1 MTLWDRIKSVF
12 NFILKMDLVLIALVM
27 TLLSFSVFVI
37 YHIGV
42 EAGGGLRA
50 YAFKQVLWIAVGFV
64 LMIAIAYVDYE
75 WIGTHSWIFYIIGLL
90 LLTLVLIPGVGMEI
104 NGARSWIKFPG
115 FTIQP
120 SEIAKPCTIVAL
132 AWYASRPRVL
142 LNELTNIIP
151 VVLLA
156 AGPVF
161 LIGLQPDFGSALVF
175 IPITAAV
182 LFVAGCKIRYLA
194 YPLLMA
200 VILTPV
206 MYFVLKPHQ
215 KQRIDVF
222 IHPVVHP
229 LSVEYSQKVAKEA
242 DLPQKVQDRI
252 EKMSNPWFFTKTEIE
267 YAQGKITL
275 EDYEKRKKK
284 YVSMRRFIANDG
296 WQAYQS
302 ALAVGSGGKYGKGW
316 GNGTQIKLG
325 FLPRSITT
333 TDCIFSIISEE
344 GGFFWGVTVLGLILC
359 VILCTIRTACLAR
372 DLFGKVLVLAIGM
385 LYLCHTYVNVG
396 MAIGIA
402 PIIGIPLPFLS
413 YGGSFVISTMVCVGI
428 LQSVYIR
435 REVTA
440 SEERLAGLA

>member
-1 MTLWDRIKSVF
+1 MTLWERIKAVSR
-12 NFILKMDLVLIALVM
+12 FIMKMDLVLIALVM
-27 TLLSFSVFVI
+27 ILLSFSVFVI
-37 YHIGV
+37 YHIGL

-50 YAFKQVLWIAVGFV
+50 YAFKQVLWIGLGFI

-75 WIGTHSWIFYIIGLL
+75 WIGTHSWIFYIFGLL

-104 NGARSWIKFPG
+104 NGARSWIKLPG

-182 LFVAGCKIRYLA
+182 LFVAGCKVRYLA

-229 LSVEYSQKVAKEA
+229 MSVEYSQKVAREA
-242 DLPQKVQDRI
+242 DLPEKVQERI
-252 EKMSNPWFFTKTEIE
+252 ENMSNPWYFTQTEIAF
-267 YAQGKITL
+267 AQGKISQD
-275 EDYEKRKKK
+275 EYDIKRKK
-284 YVSMRRFIANDG
+284 YVSMKRFIANDG

-344 GGFFWGVTVLGLILC
+344 GGFFWAVTILLLILC

-402 PIIGIPLPFLS
+402 PIIGIPLPFMS

>member
-12 NFILKMDLVLIALVM
+12 NFILRMDLILIFLVM
-27 TLLSFSVFVI
+27 SLLSFSVFVI
-37 YHIGV
+37 YHIGL
-42 EAGGGLRA
+42 EAGGGLA
-50 YAFKQVLWIAVGFV
+50 NYYIKQMLWIGVGFV
-64 LMIAIAYVDYE
+64 LMVGIAYIDYE
-75 WIGTHSWIFYIIGLL
+75 WIGVHSWMFYVFGLI

-104 NGARSWIKFPG
+104 NGTRSWIKFPG

-120 SEIAKPCTIVAL
+120 SEIAKPCSIVAL
-132 AWYASRPRVL
+132 AWYASRARVL
-142 LNELTNIIP
+142 LNQLTNIIP

-161 LIGLQPDFGSALVF
+161 LIGMQPDFGSALVF
-175 IPITAAV
+175 IPITATV
-182 LFVAGCKIRYLA
+182 LFVAGCKVRYLA

-206 MYFVLKPHQ
+206 MYFILKPHQ

-222 IHPVVHP
+222 IHPVAHP
-229 LSVEYSQKVAKEA
+229 MSVEYSTNKATDA
-242 DLPQKVQDRI
+242 GLPEDKIARI
-252 EKMSNPWFFTKTEIE
+252 ENMSNPWFYTKTEIAYQKKEISKEE
-267 YAQGKITL
+267 YTKL
-275 EDYEKRKKK
+275 RRK
-284 YVSMRRFIANDG
+284 YVSLRRFIANDG

-302 ALAVGSGGKYGKGW
+302 ALAVGSGGKGGKGW

-333 TDCIFSIISEE
+333 TDCIFSIICEE
-344 GGFFWGVTVLGLILC
+344 GGFYWAMVVLLFILG
-359 VILCTIRTACLAR
+359 VILCTIRTACVAR
-372 DLFGKVLVLAIGM
+372 DLYGKVLVISIGM
-385 LYLCHTYVNVG
+385 LYLCHTYINVG

-413 YGGSFVISTMVCVGI
+413 YGGSFIISTMVCVGI

-440 SEERLAGLA
+440 SEHRLKDLV